1 LSFEDDLTRGE
12 FGMRNVFVDDAA
24 EAGVRP
30 SVVWLALEK
39 IDEPNTVPELAPAGV
54 EGWAML
60 KLP

>member
-1 LSFEDDLTRGE
+1 LTRGE

-39 IDEPNTVPELAPAGV
+39 IDESNTVPELAPAGV
-54 EGWAML
+54 EGCAML
-60 KLP
+60 KLL